1 MLLLIMYESLDDC
14 GDTINNYRLILVK
27 VSFCDIQIYKHI
39 LMLLLTMYEC
49 MDECEDAVITGHFL
63 SKYFFVIFQVINIL

>member
-1 MLLLIMYESLDDC
+1 MLLLIMYESMDDC
-14 GDTINNYRLILVK
+14 GDTIITGQFLSKFLFVIH
-27 VSFCDIQIYKHI
+27 IQIYKHI